1 MPKNNG
7 IKVGKFPVPF
17 LSKLK
22 HHELNFHLRQL
33 IFEKSWEYAKD
44 VFACHVDLK
53 KAYDQVPQNKL
64 WRLLQEYGIDGYLL
78 IAIKSFHCQPE
89 ICVRVDGKQ
98 SRHFM
103 YLPFS

>member
-7 IKVGKFPVPF
+7 IKVGRLPVPF
-17 LSKLK
+17 LSKPK
-22 HHELNFHLRQL
+22 HHEPNFHLRQ
-33 IFEKSWEYAKD
+33 IFEKSLEYAKD
-44 VFACHVDLK
+44 VFACLVDLE

-64 WRLLQEYGIDGYLL
+64 WRLLQEYGNDEYLL
-78 IAIKSFHCQPE
+78 MAIKSLHCQPE

-103 YLPFS
+103 YLSFS